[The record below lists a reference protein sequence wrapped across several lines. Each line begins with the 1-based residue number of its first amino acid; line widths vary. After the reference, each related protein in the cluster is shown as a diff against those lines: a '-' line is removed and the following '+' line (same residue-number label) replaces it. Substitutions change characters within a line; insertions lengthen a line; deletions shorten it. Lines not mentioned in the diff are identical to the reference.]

1 VEQEMK
7 QSNIIIHYGAS
18 TWTAKVR
25 DGTGKFVEFDL
36 RIMSTREQNTFRKEL
51 TKAFREAGLQ

>member
-1 VEQEMK
+1 MK

-36 RIMSTREQNTFRKEL
+36 RIMPTREQNTFRKEL